1 MVAAIADDISTLP
14 VVATITDDIST
25 LPVVA
30 TIADDIST
38 LPTNIVGHS
47 VMSSCFS

>member
-38 LPTNIVGHS
+38 LPANIVGHS